1 MATPD
6 ETATTM
12 SKPEPPQ
19 ESSITAVNLRLPPF
33 YPNDPALWFGQVE
46 SLFVTRRITSQDTKF
61 AFVISS
67 LQPEVAQE
75 IRDILLTPP
84 SKNRYDFLKSELIK
98 RTSQS
103 EQKRLRQLLTTEDL
117 GDRKPS
123 QLLRRMYQLLGD
135 QQLESSIL
143 KQLFLQRLPTNVQL
157 ILASTS
163 EQVDIHGLA
172 SLADKILEVTPSPV
186 VAAVVDSVPAIAA
199 TPQVAQTSISPDT
212 THLVALVDKLSLQ
225 VEELTRTVQQ
235 LKQRS
240 RSRSR
245 PRGRSPAGNPSFCYF
260 HNSFGDNARKCRPPC
275 KHPKSQDLLNKQ
287 ASN

>member
-6 ETATTM
+6 EPATTM
-12 SKPEPPQ
+12 SKPESSQ
-19 ESSITAVNLRLPPF
+19 ESSITAINLRLPPF
-33 YPNDPALWFGQVE
+33 YPNDPAMWFGQVE
-46 SLFVTRRITSQDTKF
+46 SLFVTSRITSQDTKF

-75 IRDILLTPP
+75 VRDILLNPP
-84 SKNRYDFLKSELIK
+84 PTNRYDTLKAELIK
-98 RTSQS
+98 RTPQS

-135 QQLESSIL
+135 QSLETSIL

-186 VAAVVDSVPAIAA
+186 VAAVVDSAPTIAA
-199 TPQVAQTSISPDT
+199 TLQVAQTSLSPDN
-212 THLVALVDKLSLQ
+212 LIS
-225 VEELTRTVQQ
+225 
-235 LKQRS
+235 S
-240 RSRSR
+240 R
-245 PRGRSPAGNPSFCYF
+245 
-260 HNSFGDNARKCRPPC
+260 
-275 KHPKSQDLLNKQ
+275 
-287 ASN
+287 